1 MALLRP
7 VAESDAARL
16 LVRLRLSNAD
26 MDAVARIASATEMP
40 TADSDPRVL
49 RRWLSRHG
57 RVVMRGLSRIEIAS
71 SRTGHGI
78 KDPRMVVDSWSML
91 RAELRTSP
99 PLKVDDL
106 AIDGGDL
113 KRMGLKPGPVFGE
126 ILNELL
132 EHVLEEPQRN
142 QKTILAHEVK
152 EILGRRSVKLDVD
165 ADNL

>member
-1 MALLRP
+1 
-7 VAESDAARL
+7 
-16 LVRLRLSNAD
+16 
-26 MDAVARIASATEMP
+26 
-40 TADSDPRVL
+40 
-49 RRWLSRHG
+49 
-57 RVVMRGLSRIEIAS
+57 
-71 SRTGHGI
+71 
-78 KDPRMVVDSWSML
+78 MVVDSWNML

-152 EILGRRSVKLDVD
+152 QILGRRSLKLDADV
-165 ADNL
+165 DNL

>member
-1 MALLRP
+1 
-7 VAESDAARL
+7 
-16 LVRLRLSNAD
+16 
-26 MDAVARIASATEMP
+26 
-40 TADSDPRVL
+40 
-49 RRWLSRHG
+49 
-57 RVVMRGLSRIEIAS
+57 
-71 SRTGHGI
+71 
-78 KDPRMVVDSWSML
+78 MVVDSWSRL

-106 AIDGGDL
+106 AINGGDL

-152 EILGRRSVKLDVD
+152 EILGRRSVKFDAD